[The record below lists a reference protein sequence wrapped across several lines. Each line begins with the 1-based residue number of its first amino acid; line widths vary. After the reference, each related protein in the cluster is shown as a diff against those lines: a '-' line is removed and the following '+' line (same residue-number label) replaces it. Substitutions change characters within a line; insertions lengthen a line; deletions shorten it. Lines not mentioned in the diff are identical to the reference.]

1 MATNRIVFT
10 GGGTAGH
17 VYPALAVIGAL
28 GGGFEISWI
37 GSRTGMERG
46 LVSEAGIRYHAIPA
60 GKWRRYLSAENIAD
74 MLRVIGGVVAALT
87 VLLRERP
94 ALLFSK
100 GGYVTVP
107 PVLAARML
115 RIPVITHES
124 DTDPG
129 LATRINSRFAD
140 LVLTSFAE
148 TVEWFPPALRPR
160 VVTTGNPVRERFF
173 RGDAAAGRAAAGA
186 PEGMP
191 IVLVLGG
198 SLGSETVN
206 RLVRGALPRLAGR
219 CVVVHQTGARDYASL
234 DQFPD
239 YRPVAFVRDELPD
252 LMAAADLVVARA
264 GANTLAELAA
274 CGTPALLLPLE
285 LSGSRGDQIRNAAYF
300 ASKGAARVFEGREPR
315 DLADEVIGLLA
326 DAQAP
331 GGDGRGDAEPRGAR
345 CGGADRRSAARARPM
360 RVAPLDVALG
370 LIVATLAVRGLL
382 RGFVGEA
389 FAVAAVALGTLS
401 AVLLGGRVA
410 PAARAALRAFDLE
423 RRPRFSLA
431 LRRRV
436 PGRRAGGRRTA
447 LGRREPLPRAARQGA
462 GTAPRFLR
470 GSLGRGW
477 SPRYTEAAVAVRC
490 PWPPAGELFRPD
502 PAAAARGHGG
512 ILWLDDRRLMFDNI
526 IGHRETIALLESQ
539 LAAGSFPRAVLFH
552 GPAYSA
558 KLSTALEAAR
568 VLCCLR
574 GTADWSCPCALLRAA
589 PHPHTSRPPAAR
601 LALL

>member
-1 MATNRIVFT
+1 MFT

-28 GGGFEISWI
+28 GAGFEISWI

-94 ALLFSK
+94 ALVFSK

-219 CVVVHQTGARDYASL
+219 CVDRP
-234 DQFPD
+234 PD
-239 YRPVAFVRDELPD
+239 G
-252 LMAAADLVVARA
+252 RA
-264 GANTLAELAA
+264 GL
-274 CGTPALLLPLE
+274 
-285 LSGSRGDQIRNAAYF
+285 
-300 ASKGAARVFEGREPR
+300 RV
-315 DLADEVIGLLA
+315 
-326 DAQAP
+326 
-331 GGDGRGDAEPRGAR
+331 
-345 CGGADRRSAARARPM
+345 RSISSPTTG
-360 RVAPLDVALG
+360 PSL
-370 LIVATLAVRGLL
+370 
-382 RGFVGEA
+382 
-389 FAVAAVALGTLS
+389 LS
-401 AVLLGGRVA
+401 ATSCRTSWPRPISWSPG
-410 PAARAALRAFDLE
+410 PE
-423 RRPRFSLA
+423 R
-431 LRRRV
+431 
-436 PGRRAGGRRTA
+436 T
-447 LGRREPLPRAARQGA
+447 PLP
-462 GTAPRFLR
+462 
-470 GSLGRGW
+470 SL
-477 SPRYTEAAVAVRC
+477 
-490 PWPPAGELFRPD
+490 
-502 PAAAARGHGG
+502 
-512 ILWLDDRRLMFDNI
+512 
-526 IGHRETIALLESQ
+526 
-539 LAAGSFPRAVLFH
+539 
-552 GPAYSA
+552 
-558 KLSTALEAAR
+558 
-568 VLCCLR
+568 
-574 GTADWSCPCALLRAA
+574 
-589 PHPHTSRPPAAR
+589 PPAAR
-601 LALL
+601 RHCCCRSSFREAAATRSATPRTSPQRGLPGYSKAESLGISPTR